1 MDDQKALFPLNDG
14 SQNEEI
20 PTPSYGKPRL
30 SSPIRNQVEMIMRT
44 LDDLLPQEHLAR
56 DIWKY
61 VEGLDLSLVLV
72 KIQSVIGHAGRPAID
87 PKILLAIWLLATTKG
102 IGSARLIE
110 EYCREHI
117 AFQWLCGGVSI
128 NYHSISDFR
137 SDHGK
142 QLDDLLTQS
151 IAILA
156 RFGSISLEKVSQDGM
171 RVRASAG
178 SSTFK
183 REETLENY
191 LILAKF
197 LVQDI
202 KEEAEKNPGA
212 CKSREAAAQV
222 RAATERVERI
232 ELALTELKE
241 IRKEKTES
249 KKRDNNKNIKQEVL
263 EKVRA
268 STTDPEARVMKM
280 ACGGFRPAY
289 NVQFATTNVG
299 KAIIGV
305 DIAKKGTDYD
315 QTLKMIGQV
324 EDRLGIVPDK
334 WLQDA
339 GYENQAELNKVGEK
353 YKDCKVYMPVRVTKK
368 NENNPHERLPKDSE
382 VSAEWRERMGTDE
395 AKEIYKERGETAEFV
410 NAQSRNKGLQ
420 QFLVRGVDKVTCVAL
435 LYAIVQNMTIALNV

>member
-1 MDDQKALFPLNDG
+1 MDEQEALFPLKDV
-14 SQNEEI
+14 SQNKETQKL
-20 PTPSYGKPRL
+20 PCGKPRL

-61 VEGLDLSLVLV
+61 VEGLDLSLVLG
-72 KIQSVIGHAGRPAID
+72 KIQSVVGNAGRPAID
-87 PKILLAIWLLATTKG
+87 PKILLAIWLFATAKG

-110 EYCREHI
+110 EYCYEHI
-117 AFQWLCGGVSI
+117 AFQWLCGGVSV

-137 SDHGK
+137 SDHGE

-151 IAILA
+151 VAILA
-156 RFGSISLEKVSQDGM
+156 YSGSISLEKVSQDGM
-171 RVRASAG
+171 RVRANAG

-191 LILAKF
+191 LILAQF

-212 CKSREAAAQV
+212 CKSREAAAQE

-232 ELALTELKE
+232 KRALIELKE
-241 IRKEKTES
+241 VQKEKTES
-249 KKRDNNKNIKQEVL
+249 KKRDNNKKIKQEVL

-305 DIAKKGTDYD
+305 DVSKKGTDYD
-315 QTLKMIGQV
+315 QTLKMIDQV
-324 EDRLGIVPDK
+324 DARLGVVPDK

-353 YKDCKVYMPVRVTKK
+353 YKDCKIYMPVRVTKK
-368 NENNPHERLPKDSE
+368 NEDNPHKRSPKDSE

-420 QFLVRGVDKVTCVAL
+420 QFFVRGVEKVTCVAI
-435 LYAIVQNMTIALNV
+435 LYAIFQNMVITLNV